1 VGDLASRLAGSS
13 DLFNERG
20 RKPWASVNF
29 VTAHDGFTLND
40 LVSYNDKHNEANGED
55 NRDGSSNNLSFNHGV
70 EGPTDDPAIR
80 ALRERQKR
88 NMLATLILSRGTPMM
103 LAGDEFGHTQRGNNN
118 AYCQD
123 NEISWLEWPEIG
135 DEGRALIAFV
145 RKCTFLRHAFPILRR
160 GRFLTAQWNEELQVK
175 DVTWINADGSEMER
189 AQWDDPHMRCF
200 GMLLDGRGQESGI
213 KRQAGDV
220 SLLLVMNAYHDV
232 VKFTLP
238 ALVGGSRW
246 LCMLDTNQPERS
258 GWFVSSMQSQREPP
272 TSAGKVNFTTS
283 WYAFMTS
290 SRLTSP
296 ACRLIP
302 LSCPRPSSSIPK
314 QRMWGSSHCA
324 RSISEPSAL
333 IQVTSLTCSSSFH
346 WAVRKR
352 PRRRIGKA

>member
-1 VGDLASRLAGSS
+1 MERPLPRHGARLLAGRRAARCRRLASRLAGSA
-13 DLFNERG
+13 DLFNKRG
-20 RKPWASVNF
+20 RRPWASVNF

-55 NRDGSSNNLSFNHGV
+55 NRDGNSHNRSWNCGA

-88 NMLATLILSRGTPMM
+88 NMLATLILSQGTPML

-145 RKCTFLRHAFPILRR
+145 RKLHLPAPRVPDPAPRALPHRAVERGAAGEGRHVDQRRRLRDGP
-160 GRFLTAQWNEELQVK
+160 AQW
-175 DVTWINADGSEMER
+175 G
-189 AQWDDPHMRCF
+189 DPHMRCF

-213 KRQAGDV
+213 KRQAGDA

-238 ALVGGSRW
+238 ALSGARAGSA
-246 LCMLDTNQPERS
+246 CST
-258 GWFVSSMQSQREPP
+258 P
-272 TSAGKVNFTTS
+272 TSRSARTRPPSTWARPTT
-283 WYAFMTS
+283 
-290 SRLTSP
+290 
-296 ACRLIP
+296 
-302 LSCPRPSSSIPK
+302 
-314 QRMWGSSHCA
+314 
-324 RSISEPSAL
+324 
-333 IQVTSLTCSSSFH
+333 
-346 WAVRKR
+346 
-352 PRRRIGKA
+352 